1 MRFDT
6 ISIKTLKRIIERID
20 NANNQLSVFA

>member
-6 ISIKTLKRIIERID
+6 ISIKTLKRIIKRID